1 MAVVVFQVLVT
12 YLQNSVPTDAFAG
25 TKGAKGEFYASRHA
39 RLTTWQATQPPAQKI
54 TSSPLPQ
61 QRKLVRTYRA
71 ALSCGSAS
79 PQRLKPL
86 GRDYKA
92 APSCPY
98 HAAAGPATA
107 AAAAAAAVKS
117 CPALGAPGS

>member
-39 RLTTWQATQPPAQKI
+39 RLTTWQATQPPAQTI

-71 ALSCGSAS
+71 A
-79 PQRLKPL
+79 
-86 GRDYKA
+86 
-92 APSCPY
+92 PSCPY
-98 HAAAGPATA
+98 HAAAGPAAA